1 MMHSF
6 SVDTPP
12 PYEAVAATPVHG
24 SAGNEMLPAYTND
37 TRIIPRKNER
47 DSESIKFELPD
58 KERVYQLGDLL
69 IGELVICPTED
80 IAVDIITVD
89 FLLVESTTMSEG
101 HRMPRVVRKTSVC
114 QNHVPRHCLPSD
126 LVLKHG
132 FQYTFPLS
140 ILIPYSLPP
149 TACDQ
154 SSHSDMHSLLPPALG
169 AAFDYSMNLNH
180 PDDLPDACARISY
193 GLRAR
198 LTHDT
203 VKVKDSFYSV
213 NFAPA
218 YPMDEFLPDYAGD
231 YTSSKSIKRGIL
243 RRTQLGKCSLS
254 VSDPTTNLKISRSHP
269 ATLDLDVNFTPSH
282 SGDNPPE
289 IHKMTYRIRSFT
301 YLTPSR
307 LKRPP
312 KNCPNRMKPCVQTVC
327 RRKFEMKQL
336 NWKRSANDN
345 ANGRKSYSALAHL
358 PLFLPDVEKV
368 VPTFS
373 TCLISR
379 HYEVEV
385 QLFLDSHS
393 NESIV
398 LQVPLIVLLDSQV
411 PLSPSSHRSSVS
423 SLESIST
430 INDDDDNNNT
440 SISIFDS
447 APRIHRTSSITKQAM
462 ANNLFDPDVVE
473 D

>member
-1 MMHSF
+1 MMPTSSF
-6 SVDTPP
+6 AGDTPP
-12 PYEAVAATPVHG
+12 PYEAVAAP
-24 SAGNEMLPAYTND
+24 SYAASNELLPAYTND
-37 TRIIPRKNER
+37 TRIVPRKNER
-47 DSESIKFELPD
+47 DGETVKFELPD
-58 KERVYQLGDLL
+58 PARVYQLGDLL
-69 IGELVICPTED
+69 IGELVICPVQD
-80 IAVDIITVD
+80 MPVDAITVD
-89 FLLVESTTMSEG
+89 FLLVESTTMSDG
-101 HRMPRVVRKTSVC
+101 HRMPRMVRKTSVC
-114 QNHVPRHCLPSD
+114 QNHVPRHCLPAD
-126 LVLKHG
+126 LTLKHG
-132 FQYTFPLS
+132 LQYTFPLS

-169 AAFDYSMNLNH
+169 APFDYSMNLNH
-180 PDDLPDACARISY
+180 PDDLPDACARVSY

-203 VKVKDSFYSV
+203 VKVRDAFHAV
-213 NFAPA
+213 GFAPA
-218 YPMDEFLPDYAGD
+218 YPMDEFLPDYAGE
-231 YTSSKSIKRGIL
+231 YSSSKSIRRGML
-243 RRTQLGKCSLS
+243 RKTQLGKCSLA
-254 VSDPTTNLKISRSHP
+254 VADPTTNLKISRSHP
-269 ATLDLDVNFTPSH
+269 ATLDLNVNFAPSH
-282 SGDNPPE
+282 PSDSPPQ

-327 RRKFEMKQL
+327 RRKFEMRQL
-336 NWKRSANDN
+336 NWKRANDGN
-345 ANGRKSYSALAHL
+345 RRSYSALAHL
-358 PLFLPDVEKV
+358 PLFLPDVQKV

-373 TCLISR
+373 TCLVSR

-411 PLSPSSHRSSVS
+411 PLSPAPHHRTSVS

-430 INDDDDNNNT
+430 INNDDDNNT

-447 APRIHRTSSITKQAM
+447 APRILRTSSITKQAI

-473 D
+473 DF